1 MKRKLQLK
9 ICVLAGIIVLL
20 LAGCSLQQNET
31 SAVPDTTP
39 EHNQVETPDS
49 EETPS
54 TESDAVKEEDPA
66 DTWQFDPATITDEY
80 ILQEVVG
87 LPEIALVNDGFT
99 FGSPEE
105 LSSEKLF
112 MLFQLW
118 TDYDKL
124 EACRNPEDQLF
135 YFSEEMIRATLDRYF
150 KEYTFDIT
158 TCKNYDADSGCVVV
172 PIASGFGGDRD
183 VRMVEKQFDQTI
195 GTFTIDFHQKL
206 YNDERPDTEVY
217 QRKVYTVEFYDGGLY
232 YLSAEVVPV
241 NG

>member
-1 MKRKLQLK
+1 MKKLIRQMISLMS
-9 ICVLAGIIVLL
+9 ALL
-20 LAGCSLQQNET
+20 ILISVIPIHATATEAAAVPEATPVPENET
-31 SAVPDTTP
+31 IESPDTYKGPEPISDLRFTSKIVSYD
-39 EHNQVETPDS
+39 EHNKPRVENISSVTTS
-49 EETPS
+49 S
-54 TESDAVKEEDPA
+54 KSL
-66 DTWQFDPATITDEY
+66 WY
-80 ILQEVVG
+80 
-87 LPEIALVNDGFT
+87 NDGD
-99 FGSPEE
+99 
-105 LSSEKLF
+105 L
-112 MLFQLW
+112 
-118 TDYDKL
+118 
-124 EACRNPEDQLF
+124 ARNVVR
-135 YFSEEMIRATLDRYF
+135 STLDRYF

>member
-1 MKRKLQLK
+1 
-9 ICVLAGIIVLL
+9 
-20 LAGCSLQQNET
+20 
-31 SAVPDTTP
+31 
-39 EHNQVETPDS
+39 
-49 EETPS
+49 
-54 TESDAVKEEDPA
+54 
-66 DTWQFDPATITDEY
+66 
-80 ILQEVVG
+80 
-87 LPEIALVNDGFT
+87 
-99 FGSPEE
+99 
-105 LSSEKLF
+105 

-135 YFSEEMIRATLDRYF
+135 YFSEEMIRSTLDRYF